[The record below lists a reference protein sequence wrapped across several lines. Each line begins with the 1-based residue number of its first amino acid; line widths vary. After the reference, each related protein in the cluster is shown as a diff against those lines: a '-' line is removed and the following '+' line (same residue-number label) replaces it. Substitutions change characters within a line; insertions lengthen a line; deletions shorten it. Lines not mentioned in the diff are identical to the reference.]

1 MKYNLLGRTGLK
13 VSELC
18 FGVLPMGPLQTNVA
32 PMEGGDLILEGMQ
45 NGINFFDTAQMYRTY
60 PHLRHALDNYHND
73 VIITSKSTAADY
85 AGMEAAIQEALKELN
100 RDYIDIFLLH
110 AARVEGNPI
119 EKRPG
124 AWECLM
130 DYKQKGCLRA
140 IGASTHAVSAVQ
152 ALTATPEV
160 DVIFALLNKAS
171 MGIIGGNADEMKAA
185 LLEASAAGKGIYSM
199 KLLAGGSLL
208 DQICDAIAYGRAI
221 PELSAHAVGM
231 VRKQELEL
239 NLRIFNDEAIP
250 PEELSGL
257 KYGKKWALMSSLC
270 RGCGH
275 CINTCPSFALSM
287 QDGKPAVD
295 ESKCLLCGYCA
306 ADCPEF
312 AIRVK

>member
-1 MKYNLLGRTGLK
+1 MKYGVLGQTGLK

-18 FGVLPMGPLQTNVA
+18 FGVLPMGPLQTNISTQD
-32 PMEGGDLILEGMQ
+32 GGDLLLEAMN
-45 NGINFFDTAQMYRTY
+45 NGINFFDTAQMYCTY

-85 AGMEAAIQEALKELN
+85 AGMEAAIQEALKELK

-110 AARVEGNPI
+110 AARVEDSPI

-130 DYKQKGCLRA
+130 DYKQKGYIRA
-140 IGASTHAVSAVQ
+140 IGASSHAVSAVQ
-152 ALTATPEV
+152 ALTKVPEV

-171 MGIIGGNADEMKAA
+171 LGIIGGNADDMKAA
-185 LLEASAAGKGIYSM
+185 LLAASAAGKGIYSM

-208 DQICDAIAYGRAI
+208 DDICDAIAYGRAI
-221 PELSAHAVGM
+221 PQLTSHAVGM
-231 VRKQELEL
+231 VRPLELAL
-239 NLRIFNDEAIP
+239 NLRIFNDEPIAK
-250 PEELSGL
+250 EELSGL
-257 KYGKKWALMSSLC
+257 KNGKTWALMSSLC
-270 RGCGH
+270 RSCGH
-275 CINTCPSFALSM
+275 CISTCPSFALQM
-287 QDGKPAVD
+287 QDGKPTVD

>member
-1 MKYNLLGRTGLK
+1 MKYNFLGQTGLK

-18 FGVLPMGPLQTNVA
+18 FGVLPMGPLQTNVDVR
-32 PMEGGDLILEGMQ
+32 EGGDIILEAMN

-60 PHLRHALDNYHND
+60 PHLRHALENYHND

-85 AGMEAAIQEALKELN
+85 AEMEAAIQEALKELK

-130 DYKQKGCLRA
+130 DYKQKGYLRA
-140 IGASTHAVSAVQ
+140 IGASTHAISAVQ
-152 ALTATPEV
+152 ALTAVPEV
-160 DVIFALLNKAS
+160 DVIFTLINKAS
-171 MGIIGGNADEMKAA
+171 LGIIGGNADEMKKAIEDAA
-185 LLEASAAGKGIYSM
+185 AAGKALYSM
-199 KLLAGGSLL
+199 KLLGGGSLL
-208 DQICDAIAYGRAI
+208 DQIQDAIAYGRAI
-221 PELSAHAVGM
+221 PQLAAHAVGM
-231 VRKQELEL
+231 VRMQELAL
-239 NLRIFNDEAIP
+239 NLRIFNDEP
-250 PEELSGL
+250 VSKEDLTGL
-257 KYGKKWALMSSLC
+257 KSGKTWALMASLC
-270 RGCGH
+270 RGCGQ
-275 CINTCPSFALSM
+275 CIKPCPSFALEM
-287 QDGKPAVD
+287 KDGKPAVD